1 MRQRYQYKKCYAT
14 RKCGKRRFD
23 SYEGEQRKLFE
34 AHWAQ
39 KEEQNNQIQAEL
51 ERIKRNQDGVAR
63 EKATFLSWVTAK
75 QRESQSMSE
84 AAELCS
90 KPVVMAEPVP
100 AQPIA
105 TEPGESVLTTAN
117 AVGSG
122 AHVKVV

>member
-1 MRQRYQYKKCYAT
+1 M
-14 RKCGKRRFD
+14 
-23 SYEGEQRKLFE
+23 FE
-34 AHWAQ
+34 AHWVQ
-39 KEEQNNQIQAEL
+39 KEEQNNQIQAGL
-51 ERIKRNQDGVAR
+51 ERVKANCMERSKRNQDGVAR